1 MSHAKLHFCPE
12 CETMLKAETTEA
24 AETTASTQ
32 LVCGNCTFKIA
43 IENGKFLKTSIYKQT
58 LATNIS
64 KAAIYDPAL
73 KISCSIKCPN
83 GECPGNDP
91 DKVGTYD
98 DETGK
103 LIFPEVCIS
112 NNTNISR
119 INTYNCRVC
128 RTIFEFTN

>member
-1 MSHAKLHFCPE
+1 MSHAKLHFCQE
-12 CETMLKAETTEA
+12 CETMLKPETSE
-24 AETTASTQ
+24 STQ
-32 LVCGNCTFKIA
+32 LVCSNCTFKLA
-43 IENGKFLKTSIYKQT
+43 IQTGTVLKTSIYKQT

-64 KAAIYDPAL
+64 KAAIHDPAL

-83 GECPGNDP
+83 VACQGNDIN
-91 DKVGTYD
+91 KIGTYD
-98 DETGK
+98 EETGK